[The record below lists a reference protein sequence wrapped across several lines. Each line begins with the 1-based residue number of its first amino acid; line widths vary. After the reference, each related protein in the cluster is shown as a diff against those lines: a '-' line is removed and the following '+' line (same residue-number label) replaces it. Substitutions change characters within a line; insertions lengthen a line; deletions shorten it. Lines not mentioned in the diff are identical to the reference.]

1 MSGFWTL
8 ASQHAYRG
16 LASSRVDTVESCVD
30 GRTSTRHV
38 VEHGAA
44 VAIGAIGAVDATGS
58 VALLEQS
65 RQPLE
70 DSRPGSDR

>member
-1 MSGFWTL
+1 MSGFWKI

-16 LASSRVDTVESCVD
+16 FASSGVDTVESCSD
-30 GRTSTRHV
+30 GRTLTRHV

-44 VAIGAIGAVDATGS
+44 FAIGAIGAVDATDS

-65 RQPLE
+65 RQLLE
-70 DSRPGSDR
+70 DPRPGNDR